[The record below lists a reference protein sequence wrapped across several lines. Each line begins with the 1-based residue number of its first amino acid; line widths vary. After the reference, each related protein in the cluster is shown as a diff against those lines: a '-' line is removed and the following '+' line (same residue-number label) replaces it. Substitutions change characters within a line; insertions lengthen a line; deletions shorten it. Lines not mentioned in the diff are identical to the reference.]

1 MAIARDAGFRS
12 KVAVISRQHGV
23 DPIGACVGPRGGRI
37 QNIVTELGGERI
49 DILRWD
55 PNEIAYA
62 ANAISPA
69 QVISIGLNSP
79 ENTIE
84 IGIPDR
90 QMALAIGKEGQN
102 ARLAAKLI
110 GRRVS
115 LNAESTLLE
124 SGADLIP
131 PPEPNM
137 EAIMLSRTPATR
149 ATDLSDDDSVSTGLL
164 DQGASGAV
172 QDADD
177 KDSAASKQLTPEMEI
192 LAAFAPESDADGEV
206 VTADVDETEITEI
219 TPEIE
224 EKASASG
231 IRFGDQIEELRR
243 EEEEIRPGKKG
254 QNKRKRGQDRGPARQ
269 SQGRRFDYDEDE
281 IEAAL
286 SGDDYFDEEFDI

>member
-1 MAIARDAGFRS
+1 
-12 KVAVISRQHGV
+12 
-23 DPIGACVGPRGGRI
+23 
-37 QNIVTELGGERI
+37 
-49 DILRWD
+49 
-55 PNEIAYA
+55 
-62 ANAISPA
+62 
-69 QVISIGLNSP
+69 
-79 ENTIE
+79 
-84 IGIPDR
+84 
-90 QMALAIGKEGQN
+90 MALAIGKEGQN

-137 EAIMLSRTPATR
+137 EAVMLSRTPATR
-149 ATDLSDDDSVSTGLL
+149 ATDSSDDDSVSTGLL

-192 LAAFAPESDADGEV
+192 LAAFAPESDADGAV
-206 VTADVDETEITEI
+206 VTADVDETEITEV

>member
-1 MAIARDAGFRS
+1 
-12 KVAVISRQHGV
+12 
-23 DPIGACVGPRGGRI
+23 
-37 QNIVTELGGERI
+37 
-49 DILRWD
+49 
-55 PNEIAYA
+55 
-62 ANAISPA
+62 
-69 QVISIGLNSP
+69 
-79 ENTIE
+79 
-84 IGIPDR
+84 
-90 QMALAIGKEGQN
+90 MALAIGKEGQN

-137 EAIMLSRTPATR
+137 EAVMLSRTPATR
-149 ATDLSDDDSVSTGLL
+149 ATDSSDDDSVSTGLL
-164 DQGASGAV
+164 DQVASGAV

-192 LAAFAPESDADGEV
+192 LAAFAPESDADGAV
-206 VTADVDETEITEI
+206 VTADVDETEITEV
-219 TPEIE
+219 TSEIE

-231 IRFGDQIEELRR
+231 IRFGDQIEGLRR

>member
-137 EAIMLSRTPATR
+137 EAVMLSRTPATR
-149 ATDLSDDDSVSTGLL
+149 ATDSSDDDSVSTGLL

-177 KDSAASKQLTPEMEI
+177 KDSGASKQLTPEMEI
-192 LAAFAPESDADGEV
+192 LAAFAPESDADGAV
-206 VTADVDETEITEI
+206 VTADVDETEITEV

>member
-1 MAIARDAGFRS
+1 M
-12 KVAVISRQHGV
+12 
-23 DPIGACVGPRGGRI
+23 
-37 QNIVTELGGERI
+37 
-49 DILRWD
+49 
-55 PNEIAYA
+55 
-62 ANAISPA
+62 
-69 QVISIGLNSP
+69 ISIGLNSP

-137 EAIMLSRTPATR
+137 EAVMLSRTPATR
-149 ATDLSDDDSVSTGLL
+149 A
-164 DQGASGAV
+164 
-172 QDADD
+172 
-177 KDSAASKQLTPEMEI
+177 KQLTPEMEI
-192 LAAFAPESDADGEV
+192 LAAFAPESDADGAV
-206 VTADVDETEITEI
+206 VTADVDETEITEV

-224 EKASASG
+224 EKASASA

-243 EEEEIRPGKKG
+243 EEEEVRPGKKG